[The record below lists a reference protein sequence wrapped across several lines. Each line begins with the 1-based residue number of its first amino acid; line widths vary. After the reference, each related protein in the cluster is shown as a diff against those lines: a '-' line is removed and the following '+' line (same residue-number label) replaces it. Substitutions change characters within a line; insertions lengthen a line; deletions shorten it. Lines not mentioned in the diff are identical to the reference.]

1 MNYPN
6 FMCRLCSYSTRSPFA
21 NNYAVIHRVRTNPL
35 PLRFAMTILGA
46 GHIKMKIT

>member
-1 MNYPN
+1 MRPYKTS
-6 FMCRLCSYSTRSPFA
+6 RLVGGSYT

>member
-1 MNYPN
+1 MRY
-6 FMCRLCSYSTRSPFA
+6 RDYRYATGGSYWG
-21 NNYAVIHRVRTNPL
+21 NNAVIHRVRTNPL